1 MTPSFPLA
9 SVLESFETGK
19 RPKGGA
25 VETGIP
31 SLGGEHVT
39 AEGTIKLAPMKFIPF
54 DFYQGMKK
62 GLLRVGDVLVVKDG
76 ATTGRVGMIEP
87 GFPYSDAAINE
98 HLFLLRADAQRL
110 DSQYLYFYLRSAQ
123 GQLEIMSDFRGAA
136 QGGISREIGEKVR
149 IPLPSLPEQHRLVD
163 ILSRAEGIVR
173 LHREALAK
181 TRELIPAL
189 FLDLFGDPATNPKGW
204 PVKTLGELISDG
216 PQNGLYKHASAY
228 GDGAPIVRIDAFY
241 DGRLSDLATLR
252 RLSVTGEEIARYG
265 LREGDILV
273 NRVNSPEYLGKSA
286 IVPELPE
293 PVVFES
299 NMMRLAV
306 DGALIRPGYLIQHL
320 QTGHI
325 KTLILSKAKHAINQS
340 SINQQD
346 VKSFPVPIPPLHLQN
361 AFFARVAEIESIQS
375 QTTTALVAAE
385 ATFQSLLHRAFQTTP
400 DANGRPA
407 AVLTVN
413 T

>member
-1 MTPSFPLA
+1 MTDCRRLSEIA
-9 SVLESFETGK
+9 SVFNGKTPAKAEQRESGHPVLKIRDVSEHNTFHGHFESYVEPQLAAKHRDRWVLEGDSLILNAAHNAEYVASKMFFAGHEVEGALPTGEWTVV
-19 RPKGGA
+19 RANTGL
-25 VETGIP
+25 VEAG
-31 SLGGEHVT
+31 
-39 AEGTIKLAPMKFIPF
+39 FIN
-54 DFYQGMKK
+54 YW
-62 GLLRVGDVLVVKDG
+62 
-76 ATTGRVGMIEP
+76 
-87 GFPYSDAAINE
+87 
-98 HLFLLRADAQRL
+98 
-110 DSQYLYFYLRSAQ
+110 LRSQ
-123 GQLEIMSDFRGAA
+123 VTRKSIKSLVK
-136 QGGISREIGEKVR
+136 GIHLYPKDVGTLSV
-149 IPLPSLPEQHRLVD
+149 PVPPLPEQRRLVD

-228 GDGAPIVRIDAFY
+228 GEGVPIVRIDAFY
-241 DGRLSDLATLR
+241 DGRLSGLTTLR
-252 RLSVTGEEIARYG
+252 RLRLTGEEITRYG
-265 LREGDILV
+265 LREGDILI

-286 IVPELPE
+286 VVPALSE